1 MSGRKIL
8 RFEVCTL
15 QAGGLQDSLSA
26 ESTDIDFWLLC
37 DSTTSVAP
45 SFGDDS
51 FELSEESDGSGKIP
65 IPESSA
71 VGAELSSIWRCF
83 CCLLD
88 DDART
93 VFARERLLDFLTK
106 PPPSLA
112 PSKLDSEPL
121 SRRAR
126 LSSLVGVSDS
136 FLVTFSAEL
145 LLLEGEMALTKLRN
159 GDGAFLVMPTLAVL
173 FPLFSSTRLLSS
185 LSVSSRALRA
195 RLDSVDESEERLESD
210 RAADLR
216 DDGAED
222 GSASD

>member
-1 MSGRKIL
+1 MYG
-8 RFEVCTL
+8 F

-26 ESTDIDFWLLC
+26 GSTDGDSWLLRNS
-37 DSTTSVAP
+37 STTSVAT

-51 FELSEESDGSGKIP
+51 LELSEESDGSGKIP
-65 IPESSA
+65 IPESRA
-71 VGAELSSIWRCF
+71 VEAELSSVWRCF
-83 CCLLD
+83 CCLFED
-88 DDART
+88 NAGT
-93 VFARERLLDFLTK
+93 VFARERLLDFLTN

-126 LSSLVGVSDS
+126 LSRLVGVSDS
-136 FLVTFSAEL
+136 FLVTASAEL

-159 GDGAFLVMPTLAVL
+159 NDGELLVMPTLAVL

-195 RLDSVDESEERLESD
+195 RLDSVEETEERLESD

-216 DDGAED
+216 DDETEES
-222 GSASD
+222 SASD